1 MGYRT
6 IINGI
11 ALKVLI
17 NPVDIPDYHLM
28 IETAEKRESVPL
40 VISQAKIPRKVAES
54 LEKLETL
61 SNDTIEQAIADNM
74 LEINDFNGNT
84 AIISGM
90 IGGAR

>member
-40 VISQAKIPRKVAES
+40 VISQSKIPRKVAES

-61 SNDTIEQAIADNM
+61 SNDTIEQAIAENM